1 MSSWY
6 YADGSRQR
14 RGPVDVEALQ
24 GLYRDSLIALDS
36 LVWREGMPHWAPLA
50 ACAAELGPPIATD
63 VASSPL
69 PPPLPLTA
77 VGTTSARPTISSSTR
92 STPVATSRNGAGW
105 AIGIAVGSVIGVV
118 GLAFVFGIVA
128 AIALPAYQD
137 YTARAKVSQAI
148 GALAPLKPQIAEFL
162 EREGRCPTN
171 DDAGFHPPEHYA
183 KGTLGIV
190 RIGHF
195 DTAQCGV
202 EALLHMPDNAKL
214 DGKPLWLDLDQDAG
228 SWDCSSEI
236 DDKFLPQ
243 DCRG

>member
-14 RGPVDVEALQ
+14 RGPVDVEALR
-24 GLYRDSLIALDS
+24 GLYRDGLIALDS

-50 ACAAELGPPIATD
+50 ACAAEFGPPIATD

-69 PPPLPLTA
+69 PPPLPPTA
-77 VGTTSARPTISSSTR
+77 VGTTPPRPALSSSPR
-92 STPVATSRNGAGW
+92 STPVATARNGAGW

-118 GLAFVFGIVA
+118 GLAFVLGIVA

-183 KGTLGIV
+183 TGTLGIV

-202 EALLHMPDNAKL
+202 EALLHTPDNAKL

>member
-14 RGPVDVEALQ
+14 RGPVDVEALRD
-24 GLYRDSLIALDS
+24 LYRDGLIALDS

-50 ACAAELGPPIATD
+50 ACTAELGPPIATD

-69 PPPLPLTA
+69 PPPLPPTA
-77 VGTTSARPTISSSTR
+77 VGTTPPRPALSSSPR
-92 STPVATSRNGAGW
+92 STPVPTSRNGAGW

-118 GLAFVFGIVA
+118 GLAFVLGIVA

-171 DDAGFHPPEHYA
+171 DDAGFHPPGNYA
-183 KGTLGIV
+183 TGTLGIV

-202 EALLHMPDNAKL
+202 EALLHTPDNAKL
-214 DGKPLWLDLDQDAG
+214 DGKPLWLDLDQGAG

>member
-14 RGPVDVEALQ
+14 RGPVDVEALRD
-24 GLYRDSLIALDS
+24 LYRDGLIALDS
-36 LVWREGMPHWAPLA
+36 LVWREGMPHWSPLA

-69 PPPLPLTA
+69 PPTA
-77 VGTTSARPTISSSTR
+77 VGTTPLRPALSSSPR
-92 STPVATSRNGAGW
+92 STPVATARNGAGW
-105 AIGIAVGSVIGVV
+105 AIGIAIGSVIGVV
-118 GLAFVFGIVA
+118 GLALVFGIVA

-195 DTAQCGV
+195 DTTQCGV

>member
-1 MSSWY
+1 M
-6 YADGSRQR
+6 
-14 RGPVDVEALQ
+14 
-24 GLYRDSLIALDS
+24 
-36 LVWREGMPHWAPLA
+36 
-50 ACAAELGPPIATD
+50 
-63 VASSPL
+63 
-69 PPPLPLTA
+69 
-77 VGTTSARPTISSSTR
+77 
-92 STPVATSRNGAGW
+92 
-105 AIGIAVGSVIGVV
+105 IGVV

-183 KGTLGIV
+183 TGTLGIV

-214 DGKPLWLDLDQDAG
+214 DGKPLWLDLDQDAS